1 LKRYPRRDFLTRSAL
16 LAGCAGLGL
25 GTLAASGARAATG
38 KLEASGRPPALP
50 WGYQLLDP
58 EKVRKLGHLA
68 SYVEGCGGGAF
79 WAIMTVLKEKLGGP
93 YSSCMPL
100 PDRQELLAYLA
111 DRKKR
116 PMPQVMM
123 LYTYSGMSGF
133 GSLCGTVNGAA
144 AAVSIALP
152 FKTADKIVP
161 RLLRYY
167 ESTPL
172 PTSRANNY
180 AAGGK
185 YLLPKLLAPGKLPQS
200 VSHSVLC
207 HVSVGNWCQESGFA
221 SGSKER
227 LERCARL
234 TGDIAAQAVVLMN
247 SWQAGKLE
255 SEHPLKLSAATES
268 CRKCH
273 FEGPDAAAGQF
284 TRGSMECAGCHG
296 EMAGHFDKK
305 QGE

>member
-1 LKRYPRRDFLTRSAL
+1 VKKYPRRNFLAGSAL
-16 LAGCAGLGL
+16 LAGSAGLGVL
-25 GTLAASGARAATG
+25 SAASGRAATG
-38 KLEASGRPPALP
+38 QPKDSGRAPALP
-50 WGYQLLDP
+50 WGYQPLDP
-58 EKVRKLGHLA
+58 EKVRKSGHFA

-79 WAIMTVLKEKLGGP
+79 WAIMTALKEACGGP
-93 YSSCMPL
+93 YADCMPL
-100 PDRQELLAYLA
+100 PEQQEILAYLA

-144 AAVSIALP
+144 AAISIALP
-152 FKTADKIVP
+152 FKAADQLVP

-172 PTSRANNY
+172 PTARANTY
-180 AAGGK
+180 AAQGK

-207 HVSVGNWCQESGFA
+207 HVSVGNWCQKSGFA
-221 SGSKER
+221 SGSHER

-255 SEHPLKLSAATES
+255 SEHPYQLSAATES

-284 TRGSMECAGCHG
+284 TRGSMECSSCHQ
-296 EMAGHFDKK
+296 EMAEHLKEK
-305 QGE
+305 LNK